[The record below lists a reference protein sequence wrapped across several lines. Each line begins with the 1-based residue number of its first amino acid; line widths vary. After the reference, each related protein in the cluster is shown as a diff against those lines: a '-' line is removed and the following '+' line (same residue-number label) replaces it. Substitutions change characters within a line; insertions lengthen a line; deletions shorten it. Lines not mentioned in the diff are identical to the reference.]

1 MSFFVIEMQT
11 NGNQGAVIPTAY
23 ADKADALAA
32 AYTVAAAAVK
42 SAVEIHTVMVVNSQG
57 FNVIEPMVFN
67 HGTEEPGQE

>member
-11 NGNQGAVIPTAY
+11 NGNQGAVIHTAY
-23 ADKADALAA
+23 ANKADALAA

>member
-11 NGNQGAVIPTAY
+11 NNGQGAVIPTAY

-57 FNVIEPMVFN
+57 FNVIEPMVFT
-67 HGTEEPGQE
+67 HEPVQE

>member
-11 NGNQGAVIPTAY
+11 NNGQGAVIHTAY
-23 ADKADALAA
+23 TDKADALAA

-57 FNVIEPMVFN
+57 FNVIDPMVFT
-67 HGTEEPGQE
+67 HVTEQE

>member
-23 ADKADALAA
+23 ADKNDALAA

-67 HGTEEPGQE
+67 HETEEPGQE